1 MDLTS
6 TPSVARRQP
15 AKRKKKPPACDSCKA
30 RRVLCHPQPEGIP
43 CPRCAEK
50 GIICK
55 TTPVIRGR
63 PRKPSEEVVSPSASD
78 PGPSSSGHNE
88 SLNESIV
95 TIRPH
100 LELSDAPE
108 LPPELVKHLF
118 ECLDHLPEWRHPLFA
133 GEKLKAAIT
142 SVSWQLNLL
151 PLQSRVL
158 ASCVCA
164 LSASISFHST
174 IIGPSDIKSFTDHSV
189 FFLGADLRTYGVRR
203 APVYRALYERAFTL
217 ACEARIHIDVS
228 EDNAASC
235 FFLDVLERLS
245 AATTRPWAVAYV
257 SHSRILAG
265 RREAAEPHDQLIWN
279 GFIMSEALA
288 ATARR
293 TPVLFTYNDQ
303 LLMSGSEPPPLEQL
317 LQSLQGMFQAS
328 KKVSSVI
335 FSAIRPYMFHV
346 TLLAR
351 DLYEKITGDYARRHP
366 MAEAAV
372 IQFLSSLS
380 ILQSIVTLILT
391 QPEFSVAG
399 DPLFYESP
407 VQSPLIRRESDNVR
421 ACMFAM
427 AVGFTGL
434 ALSLYKEIERRV
446 STDPPTMQNR
456 WIQERMGT
464 IQRQVHEM
472 ASLAA
477 GDIARALQLLPSL
490 PHFSH
495 LDLSTI
501 QDWADFYLADAAKT
515 GSIDPAR
522 VKIFEIFI
530 TSFKTFGYSFEI
542 PRSGELI
549 ERMEAYIAPA
559 TLSPSSAL
567 AQLFPLDN
575 GWTGVFN
582 INQLESDLI
591 SYDSGPT
598 LGFQ

>member
-55 TTPVIRGR
+55 TTPVVRGR
-63 PRKPSEEVVSPSASD
+63 PRKPGEEVVSPSASD
-78 PGPSSSGHNE
+78 PGPSSSDHNE

-95 TIRPH
+95 TLRPR

-118 ECLDHLPEWRHPLFA
+118 ECLEQLPECRHPLFP

-151 PLQSRVL
+151 PPQSRVL

-164 LSASISFHST
+164 LSASISFHPT
-174 IIGPSDIKSFTDHSV
+174 IIGPSDITSFTDHSILS
-189 FFLGADLRTYGVRR
+189 LGADLRIYGVRR
-203 APVYRALYERAFTL
+203 APMYRALYERAFAL

-235 FFLDVLERLS
+235 FFLDVLERFN

-265 RREAAEPHDQLIWN
+265 HREEAEPLRWN
-279 GFIMSEALA
+279 AYIMTEALA

-335 FSAIRPYMFHV
+335 FSAIRPYLFHV

-380 ILQSIVTLILT
+380 ILQSILTLVLT
-391 QPEFSVAG
+391 QPEFFVPG
-399 DPLFYESP
+399 DLLFYESP
-407 VQSPLIRRESDNVR
+407 VQSPQNRRQSDNVR
-421 ACMFAM
+421 ACVFAM
-427 AVGFTGL
+427 AIGFTGL
-434 ALSLYKEIERRV
+434 VLSLHKEIEHRV
-446 STDPPTMQNR
+446 STDPPTLQNR

-472 ASLAA
+472 ASLAV

-490 PHFSH
+490 PHLNHIGF
-495 LDLSTI
+495 STI
-501 QDWADFYLADAAKT
+501 QDWADFCLAESATT

-522 VKIFEIFI
+522 VKILETFI
-530 TSFKTFGYSFEI
+530 TILKAFGYSFET
-542 PRSGELI
+542 PRSAQLI
-549 ERMEAYIAPA
+549 EQMEAYIAPA
-559 TLSPSSAL
+559 TLSPNSAL

-575 GWTGVFN
+575 GWTGMFD
-582 INQLESDLI
+582 IDQLESDLI